1 MGATP
6 SRLHLDLACH
16 ALAAGGVIAYPT
28 EGVWGLGC
36 EPLNAHACRRILAL
50 KRRAAGKGFILIAS
64 EFAQVEPF
72 LAAVAPAR
80 LKPVRA
86 GWPGPV
92 TWLLP
97 AASWVPRHLSGGRG
111 TLAVRVT
118 AHPVARALC
127 ARYGGPIVSTSA
139 NASGRRPARSALQV
153 QRQFGSR
160 IDYLL
165 AGELGGLRGPTPIRD
180 LASGRAVRGPD
191 KSTRGRA

>member
-36 EPLNAHACRRILAL
+36 EPLNAHACRRVLAL
-50 KRRAAGKGFILIAS
+50 KRRAAAKGFILIAS
-64 EFAQVEPF
+64 EFDQ
-72 LAAVAPAR
+72 VAPFVAKLTPAQ

-86 GWPGPV
+86 SWPGAV

-97 AASWVPRHLSGGRG
+97 AAAWAPRHLTGGRD

-127 ARYGGPIVSTSA
+127 ERYGGPIVSTSA
-139 NASGRRPARSALQV
+139 NASGRAPALTLLQV
-153 QRQFGSR
+153 QRRFGAKV
-160 IDYLL
+160 DYVL
-165 AGELGGLRGPTPIRD
+165 AGALGGLKGPTPIRD
-180 LASGRAVRGPD
+180 FATGRVVR
-191 KSTRGRA
+191 